1 MTLAEEIAAKLRK
14 AAGTTSTT
22 TAETPRVET
31 INTSSLQVKSGSGF

>member
-1 MTLAEEIAAKLRK
+1 MTLAEEIAAKLRG
-14 AAGTTSTT
+14 AAGTTTI